1 MRTNNQFKNIFKRL
15 RNNGPASIQPK
26 KGNRTKKEN
35 YYDCLDVNVCEL
47 EIEIELNQERVSKK
61 NSLDLSYL
69 PEEMINVILEYLSIN
84 TRLAILKNKY
94 NKKFMKNKLENIPN
108 PNYIKNLFKCAIIA
122 EDVLTHVLKIESV
135 VFRNLPT
142 LSIVLF
148 KEETYLDDFD
158 LRYYKRKFTEIILA
172 AFKHYS
178 KIYNRI
184 SYGKKEKA
192 VEQIIFRLYALLLAI

>member
-1 MRTNNQFKNIFKRL
+1 MRINNQFKNISKRL
-15 RNNGPASIQPK
+15 RNNGPASIQINT
-26 KGNRTKKEN
+26 GNRTKKDN
-35 YYDCLDVNVCEL
+35 YYDCLDDDVCEL
-47 EIEIELNQERVSKK
+47 IELELNEVCLSKK

-94 NKKFMKNKLENIPN
+94 NNKFMKNKLENIPN

-122 EDVLTHVLKIESV
+122 EDVLTHVLKMESV

-172 AFKHYS
+172 ALKHYS

-192 VEQIIFRLYALLLAI
+192 VEQIIFRLYAKLILI